1 MKTERTGFSG
11 TGITD
16 VCELPCECWE
26 WHPGPL
32 KEQPE
37 LYTAEPSPQAAPAS
51 MLNPS
56 LAVICKTSWEIL
68 STKKSLVKLFQ
79 LHSVLWPEAS
89 LKSSG

>member
-1 MKTERTGFSG
+1 MKTESTGFCG

-16 VCELPCECWE
+16 GRELPCECWE
-26 WHPGPL
+26 WNPGPL

-37 LYTAEPSPQAAPAS
+37 LCTAEPSLQAAPAS

-56 LAVICKTSWEIL
+56 LAVVCKTSWGVL

-79 LHSVLWPEAS
+79 LHSVL
-89 LKSSG
+89 